1 MCFAEHKKDLFE
13 MLSTNL
19 NNLIDDLKLQTLEL
33 RRRQTI
39 MKNKFIF
46 NIKVLPDWIDYNQHM
61 QDAYYGLA
69 FSYAVDHFQ
78 DCVGFDERYR
88 TQSGCTIY
96 VLEDHKFYLNEVKLG
111 SELVIRTS
119 LVDADRKKFILH
131 SEMSVQDTLVA
142 TSEMLQAHINTNPKP
157 KVTEMPLEIYESFNK
172 ILEQTDK
179 VLHRRSR
186 KLSLKD

>member
-1 MCFAEHKKDLFE
+1 
-13 MLSTNL
+13 MLN
-19 NNLIDDLKLQTLEL
+19 E
-33 RRRQTI
+33 
-39 MKNKFIF
+39 FVF
-46 NIKVLPDWIDYNQHM
+46 NQRVKSEWIDYNKHM

-119 LVDADRKKFILH
+119 LVDADKKKFILH
-131 SEMSVQDTLVA
+131 SEMSVQDNLVA

-157 KVTEMPLEIYESFNK
+157 KVTEMPHKIYESFNK
-172 ILEQTDK
+172 LLEQTDK
-179 VLHRRSR
+179 VFDRRSR
-186 KLSLKD
+186 KLSLHD

>member
-1 MCFAEHKKDLFE
+1 
-13 MLSTNL
+13 MLN
-19 NNLIDDLKLQTLEL
+19 E
-33 RRRQTI
+33 
-39 MKNKFIF
+39 FVF
-46 NIKVLPDWIDYNQHM
+46 NQPVKSEWIDYNKHM

-111 SELVIRTS
+111 SELVIRTR
-119 LVDADRKKFILH
+119 LVDTDKKMFILH

-157 KVTEMPLEIYESFNK
+157 RVTEMPSERYELFNQL
-172 ILEQTDK
+172 LEQTNK
-179 VLHRRSR
+179 VVYRRRR
-186 KLSLKD
+186 KLFLRD

>member
-1 MCFAEHKKDLFE
+1 
-13 MLSTNL
+13 MLNEFVF
-19 NNLIDDLKLQTLEL
+19 KLVV
-33 RRRQTI
+33 
-39 MKNKFIF
+39 KS
-46 NIKVLPDWIDYNQHM
+46 DWIDYNRHM

-119 LVDADRKKFILH
+119 LVDTDKKKFILH
-131 SEMSVQDTLVA
+131 SEMSVKNTLVA
-142 TSEMLQAHINTNPKP
+142 TSEMLQAHINTYPKP
-157 KVTEMPLEIYESFNK
+157 KVTEMPQKIYESFNK
-172 ILEQTDK
+172 LLEQTNK
-179 VLHRRSR
+179 VFHRRSR
-186 KLSLKD
+186 KLSLHD